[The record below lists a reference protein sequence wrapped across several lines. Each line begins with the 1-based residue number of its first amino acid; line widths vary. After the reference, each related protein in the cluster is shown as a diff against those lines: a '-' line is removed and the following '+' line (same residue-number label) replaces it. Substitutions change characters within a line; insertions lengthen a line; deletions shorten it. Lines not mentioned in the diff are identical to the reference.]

1 MGSHSHV
8 EHSAYGSPETSDHV
22 RRGGNAV
29 AISARHQLLSDS
41 WTANVEALEEAVGRF
56 STDAN
61 LTNYCEVVSFQ
72 IAGDAHLHVNVTHRY
87 ATKRVKGWAGPG
99 KVPQGFVHNR
109 RFADTSQ
116 AEMIRHVRDMVFATR
131 M

>member
-56 STDAN
+56 STDEEIDYAAGR
-61 LTNYCEVVSFQ
+61 VVES
-72 IAGDAHLHVNVTHRY
+72 
-87 ATKRVKGWAGPG
+87 VKKLRALAP
-99 KVPQGFVHNR
+99 V
-109 RFADTSQ
+109 
-116 AEMIRHVRDMVFATR
+116 
-131 M
+131 